1 MNCPKCGHE
10 ANGKFCGKC
19 GTPISQQPDPGV
31 LRIQEK
37 CPQCGG
43 WITPGKKFC
52 GGCGHR
58 VAAAE
63 SDAASSAKLIDP
75 ISLGVAGAAIGAAV
89 TAVASAVVNRN
100 KDKENT
106 ELRAEERGIT
116 ELDKCCIKLELS
128 AGMIARRVSE
138 KEMET
143 YAKREGV
150 IVSPGTML
158 IVIADGRI
166 VSKLS
171 GGRYALPMDQGKHV
185 SGLIKASTGNFV
197 DKVINWFRRKDNVT
211 EEQAISHQEAETIRK
226 SKHVSLVLVREGDF
240 VLPFVYKGLPFAEGI
255 TSDVA
260 LTFLMKVGDAEALF
274 KHAMVDRVM
283 EQTLIEILEPRL
295 MAQLNRTLPSYRKEN
310 FVPGPEL
317 LDGLAPV
324 LREAMAERYPGIT
337 IVDLIEATTHG
348 GKLDEIRKIAGEM
361 YDARLSIEQNEA
373 LMALNNIARSQENR
387 KRLDDAKD
395 QSEMA
400 AAIRAI
406 NDEARQ
412 SGLASDEA
420 MRIFEKEM
428 LERINIFD
436 RDQDERKLD
445 RTQDS
450 EIKRRNRSQVIDLLE
465 IDQVVER
472 DRAGIRGQ
480 MLREQAY
487 HEHDR
492 QKLDQELELRRKRLE
507 ELALGKDESLGQIE
521 IDKINAQGGVD
532 TSRITDDYLDTR
544 REKDLDHVI
553 RAKREKAKADQDEL
567 TAMADLAERGAAAKH
582 ARELEA
588 ERLRNEAE
596 LAKKRQEDE
605 GKVKEMSAAAG
616 LTFEQ
621 IMAMKQELSGDAGAR
636 ALEAKYA
643 ADAKKTEAQAGA
655 DHAREMAA
663 RERELADRE
672 RRLNEERMADERA
685 RMDSMMD
692 RMQQMAEG
700 SMKNTANI
708 ASGQNAAHQKELER
722 ADKRADERGTE
733 IVKSVEKTLQST
745 AQVFSA
751 DARAKGPQEK
761 IAWTCKCGAGN
772 TKQSTFCGECGEKKG
787 NSSDSDE
794 NQTEGNEGKST
805 E

>member
-10 ANGKFCGKC
+10 SNGKFCRKC
-19 GTPISQQPDPGV
+19 GSPLNQQPDPGV

-37 CPQCGG
+37 CPSCGG

-52 GGCGHR
+52 GGCG
-58 VAAAE
+58 AKLSPAE
-63 SDAASSAKLIDP
+63 SDAASAKVIDP
-75 ISLGVAGAAIGAAV
+75 VTIGVAGAAIGAAV

-100 KDKENT
+100 REKEIGDT
-106 ELRAEERGIT
+106 AQDDTGVT

-138 KEMET
+138 KEMEA
-143 YAKREGV
+143 YSKREGV
-150 IVSPGTML
+150 IVSPGTLL

-185 SGLIKASTGNFV
+185 SHLVKETSSNFV
-197 DKVINWFRRKDNVT
+197 DKVVNWFRRKDNVT

-240 VLPFVYKGLPFAEGI
+240 VLPFVYKGLPFAEGM

-295 MAQLNRTLPSYRKEN
+295 KAQLNRTLPSYRKEN

-324 LREAMAERYPGIT
+324 LRETMAERYPGIT
-337 IVDLIEATTHG
+337 IVDLIEATTQG

-428 LERINIFD
+428 LERIDIFD
-436 RDQDERKLD
+436 RDQDERSAD
-445 RTQDS
+445 RAQDS
-450 EIKRRNRSQVIDLLE
+450 SIKAMNRSQVIDLLE
-465 IDQVVER
+465 IDQVIER
-472 DRAGIRGQ
+472 DRALIRGQ
-480 MLREQAY
+480 MLKEQSY

-507 ELALGKDESLGQIE
+507 ELALGKDETLGQIE
-521 IDKINAQGGVD
+521 IDKIKAQGGVD
-532 TSRITDDYLDTR
+532 TSRITDDYSDIR
-544 REKDLDHVI
+544 REKDLDHEI
-553 RAKREKAKADQDEL
+553 RAKREKAKAEQDEL
-567 TAMADLAERGAAAKH
+567 VAMADLAERGAAAKH

-596 LAKKRQEDE
+596 LAKKRLEADSDLQ
-605 GKVKEMSAAAG
+605 KTSIYAG
-616 LTFEQ
+616 MTFEQ
-621 IMAMKQELSGDAGAR
+621 IMATNPNISA
-636 ALEAKYA
+636 EA
-643 ADAKKTEAQAGA
+643 AQALAEKFKG
-655 DHAREMAA
+655 DKTD
-663 RERELADRE
+663 ELAKRRE
-672 RRLNEERMADERA
+672 EDMEAERK
-685 RMDSMMD
+685 RMEAMMD
-692 RMQQMAEG
+692 RMQQMAQDQLKATT
-700 SMKNTANI
+700 SI
-708 ASGQNAAHQKELER
+708 ATGQNAAHQKELDR
-722 ADKRADERGTE
+722 TIKQADERGAE
-733 IVKSVEKTLQST
+733 IVKSVEKTLQSS

-751 DARAKGPQEK
+751 DARAKGPSQAVK
-761 IAWTCKCGAGN
+761 IVSTCKSCQAEIEKGQG
-772 TKQSTFCGECGEKKG
+772 FCPECGEKV
-787 NSSDSDE
+787 E
-794 NQTEGNEGKST
+794 
-805 E
+805 